1 MELGMNQGSK
11 GGASFLDTVKTVL
24 YGAIGIRR
32 RADHER
38 AQVNALH
45 LVIAAVLF
53 VVVFVLTLRFV
64 VSLVVS

>member
-1 MELGMNQGSK
+1 MIDAL
-11 GGASFLDTVKTVL
+11 KTVL

-38 AQVNALH
+38 AQVKPVQ

-53 VVVFVLTLRFV
+53 VVLFVLTLRYI